1 MAGAGTMGVGR
12 TRSIGMAVAMFGLA
26 TASISHAGWFRV
38 TTSSDGS
45 IYSVDPERVRT
56 VGGRRQVWLK
66 GDHGSNRTEKA
77 RSSMTLLSV
86 DCAAST
92 MKTLADSRYDSF
104 GKTISSRT
112 FPDYGVGYE
121 PITPETIG
129 EAVARTV
136 CPGAEE
142 GA

>member
-1 MAGAGTMGVGR
+1 MRRGWVK
-12 TRSIGMAVAMFGLA
+12 SIGMAVAMSA
-26 TASISHAGWFRV
+26 VAMASASHAEWFRV

-45 IYSVDPERVRT
+45 IYSIDPERVRT
-56 VGGRRQVWLK
+56 VGGRKQVWLK
-66 GDHGSNRTEKA
+66 GDHGRNRTEKA
-77 RSSMTLLSV
+77 RSSMTLLSI
-86 DCAAST
+86 DCATST
-92 MKTLADSRYDSF
+92 MKLLADSKYDSF

-129 EAVARTV
+129 EAVAGTV
-136 CPGAEE
+136 CPSAEE

>member
-1 MAGAGTMGVGR
+1 MGIGWKK
-12 TRSIGMAVAMFGLA
+12 SIGLAIGLCSMATSSLGRAE
-26 TASISHAGWFRV
+26 WFRV
-38 TTSSDGS
+38 TTSGDGS
-45 IYSVDPERVRT
+45 VYFVDPERVKA
-56 VGGRRQVWLK
+56 VGKHRQVWLK
-66 GDHGSNRTEKA
+66 GDHGRNRTEKA

-92 MKTLADSRYDSF
+92 MKLLADSKYDSF

-136 CPGAEE
+136 CPSTEE
-142 GA
+142 GT